1 MNDIVKLSLVEV
13 RDAIKEGKLSSR
25 EVTEAIY
32 KRIEET
38 SDLNTLISTRREAAL
53 KRADEIDSAVAR
65 GESAGALGG
74 VPIIVKD
81 NISMKGERLT
91 CGSKFLD
98 NYVAP
103 FDATVVKKLEAA
115 GAVIVGKA
123 NMDEFAM
130 GSSNENSAYGAV
142 KNAVDPTRVPGGSSG
157 GSASSV
163 AAFQAYGSLGS
174 DTGGSIRQPAA
185 LCGVVGLK
193 PTYSTVSR
201 FGLVAF
207 ASSLDQIGPLT
218 RTVRDNAQL
227 FDVIAGYDPADSTSA
242 NREENYL
249 DYVASIKGKTIGLP
263 KQFFDRDYSDEVKS
277 AVLAAAKV
285 YEKAGATLKDVSIGS
300 FDAAIATYYVL
311 ACAEAT
317 SNLARFDGVKYGV
330 RAEGAQD
337 YIDVFYRSRTQGFG
351 DEVKRR
357 IMTGN
362 YVLSSGYYD
371 AYYLKASKVRTK
383 IKRDFDAA
391 LDGCDVLLGPTSP
404 TTAFKLGKKCADV
417 TETYLADVFTVPVNI
432 IGNPAISVPCGADSE
447 GLPMGLQLIGKS
459 YGERELFSLAEAFEK
474 ETK

>member
-1 MNDIVKLSLVEV
+1 MDLIKLTLTEV
-13 RDAIKEGKLSSR
+13 RDAIAGKKVSSR
-25 EVTEAIY
+25 EVTEAVY

-38 SDLNTLISTRREAAL
+38 SDLNTFITLCRESAL
-53 KRADEIDSAVAR
+53 KAADLADARIAR
-65 GESAGALGG
+65 GEKLGALEG
-74 VPIIVKD
+74 VPIVLKD
-81 NISMKGERLT
+81 NISLEGERLT

-98 NYVAP
+98 NYIAP
-103 FDATVVKKLEAA
+103 FDATVAKKLKAA

-130 GSSNENSAYGAV
+130 GSSNENSAYGPV

-163 AAFQAYGSLGS
+163 AAFETYGALGS

-201 FGLVAF
+201 YGLVAF

-218 RTVRDNAQL
+218 RTVRDNAEL
-227 FDVIAGYDPADSTSA
+227 FNVIAGHDPLDSTSA
-242 NREENYL
+242 DREENYL
-249 DYVASIKGKTIGLP
+249 DYVPEIKGRTIGLP
-263 KQFFDRDYSDEVKS
+263 KEFFGREYSAEVKDS
-277 AVLAAAKV
+277 VLAAAKI
-285 YEKAGATLKDVSIGS
+285 YEKAGAKLKDVSIGS

-317 SNLARFDGVKYGV
+317 SNLARFDGIKYGV
-330 RAEGAQD
+330 RAEGAKD
-337 YIDVFYRSRTQGFG
+337 YIDVYYRSRTQGFG
-351 DEVKRR
+351 AEVKRR

-383 IKRDFDAA
+383 IKNDFDAA
-391 LDGCDVLLGPTSP
+391 LADCDVLLGPTSP
-404 TTAFKLGKKCADV
+404 TTAFELGKKVTDV

-432 IGNPAISVPCGADSE
+432 AGNPAISIPCGFD
-447 GLPMGLQLIGKS
+447 GNRLPIGLQLIGKS
-459 YGERELFSLAEAFEK
+459 YGERTLFSMAEAFEK

>member
-1 MNDIVKLSLVEV
+1 MDLIKLTLTEV
-13 RDAIKEGKLSSR
+13 RDAIAGKKVSSR
-25 EVTEAIY
+25 EVTEAVY

-38 SDLNTLISTRREAAL
+38 SDLNTFITLCRESAL
-53 KRADEIDSAVAR
+53 KAADLADARIAR
-65 GESAGALGG
+65 GEKLGALEG
-74 VPIIVKD
+74 VPIVLKD
-81 NISMKGERLT
+81 NISLEGERLT

-98 NYVAP
+98 NYIAP
-103 FDATVVKKLEAA
+103 FDATVAKKLKAA

-130 GSSNENSAYGAV
+130 GSSNENSAYGPV

-163 AAFQAYGSLGS
+163 AAFETYGALGS

-201 FGLVAF
+201 YGLVAF

-218 RTVRDNAQL
+218 RTVRDNAEL
-227 FDVIAGYDPADSTSA
+227 FNVIAGHDPLDSTSA
-242 NREENYL
+242 DRKENYL
-249 DYVASIKGKTIGLP
+249 DYVPEIKGRTIGLP
-263 KQFFDRDYSDEVKS
+263 KEFFGREYSAEVKER
-277 AVLAAAKV
+277 VLAAAKI
-285 YEKAGATLKDVSIGS
+285 YEKAGAKLKDVSIGS

-317 SNLARFDGVKYGV
+317 SNLARFDGIKYGV
-330 RAEGAQD
+330 RAEGAKD
-337 YIDVFYRSRTQGFG
+337 YIDVYYRSRTQGFG
-351 DEVKRR
+351 AEVKRR

-383 IKRDFDAA
+383 IKNDFDAA
-391 LDGCDVLLGPTSP
+391 LADCDVLLGPTSP
-404 TTAFKLGKKCADV
+404 TTAFELGKKVTDV

-432 IGNPAISVPCGADSE
+432 AGNPAISIPCGFD
-447 GLPMGLQLIGKS
+447 GNRLPIGLQLIGKS
-459 YGERELFSLAEAFEK
+459 YGERTLFSMAEAFEK

>member
-1 MNDIVKLSLVEV
+1 MDLIKLTLTEV
-13 RDAIKEGKLSSR
+13 RDAIAGKKVSSR
-25 EVTEAIY
+25 EVTEAVY

-38 SDLNTLISTRREAAL
+38 SDLNTFITLCRESAL
-53 KRADEIDSAVAR
+53 KAADLADARIAR
-65 GESAGALGG
+65 GEKLGALEG
-74 VPIIVKD
+74 VPIVLKD
-81 NISMKGERLT
+81 NISLEGERLT

-98 NYVAP
+98 NYIAP
-103 FDATVVKKLEAA
+103 FDATVAKKLKAA

-130 GSSNENSAYGAV
+130 GSSNENSAYGPV

-163 AAFQAYGSLGS
+163 AAFEAYGALGS

-201 FGLVAF
+201 YGLVAF

-218 RTVRDNAQL
+218 RTVRDNAEL
-227 FDVIAGYDPADSTSA
+227 FNVIAGHDPLDSTSA
-242 NREENYL
+242 DREENYL
-249 DYVASIKGKTIGLP
+249 DYVPEIKGRTIGLP
-263 KQFFDRDYSDEVKS
+263 KEFFGREYSAEVKQS
-277 AVLAAAKV
+277 VLAAAKI
-285 YEKAGATLKDVSIGS
+285 YEKAGAKLKDVSIGS

-317 SNLARFDGVKYGV
+317 SNLARFDGIKYGV
-330 RAEGAQD
+330 RAEGAKD
-337 YIDVFYRSRTQGFG
+337 YIDVYYRSRTQGFG
-351 DEVKRR
+351 AEVKRR

-383 IKRDFDAA
+383 IKNDFDAA
-391 LDGCDVLLGPTSP
+391 LADCDVLLGPTSP
-404 TTAFKLGKKCADV
+404 TTAFELGKKVTDV

-432 IGNPAISVPCGADSE
+432 AGNPAISIPCGFD
-447 GLPMGLQLIGKS
+447 GNRLPIGLQLIGKS
-459 YGERELFSLAEAFEK
+459 YGERTLFSMAEAFEK

>member
-1 MNDIVKLSLVEV
+1 MDLIKLTLTEV
-13 RDAIKEGKLSSR
+13 RDAIAAKKVSSR
-25 EVTEAIY
+25 EVTEAVY

-38 SDLNTLISTRREAAL
+38 SDLNTFITLCRESAL
-53 KRADEIDSAVAR
+53 KAADLADARIAR
-65 GESAGALGG
+65 GEKLGALEG
-74 VPIIVKD
+74 VPIVLKD
-81 NISMKGERLT
+81 NISLEGERLT

-98 NYVAP
+98 NYIAP
-103 FDATVVKKLEAA
+103 FDATVAKKLKAA

-130 GSSNENSAYGAV
+130 GSSNENSAYGPV

-163 AAFQAYGSLGS
+163 AAFEAYGALGS

-201 FGLVAF
+201 YGLVAF

-218 RTVRDNAQL
+218 RTVRDNAEL
-227 FDVIAGYDPADSTSA
+227 FNVIAGHDPLDSTSA
-242 NREENYL
+242 DRSENYL
-249 DYVASIKGKTIGLP
+249 DYVPEIKGRTIGLP
-263 KQFFDRDYSDEVKS
+263 KEFFGREYSAEVKES
-277 AVLAAAKV
+277 VLAAAKI
-285 YEKAGATLKDVSIGS
+285 YEKAGAKLKDVSIGS

-317 SNLARFDGVKYGV
+317 SNLARFDGIKYGV
-330 RAEGAQD
+330 RAEGAKD
-337 YIDVFYRSRTQGFG
+337 YIDVYYRSRTQGFG
-351 DEVKRR
+351 AEVKRR

-383 IKRDFDAA
+383 IKNDFDAA
-391 LDGCDVLLGPTSP
+391 LADCDVLLGPTSP
-404 TTAFKLGKKCADV
+404 TTAFELGKKVTDV

-432 IGNPAISVPCGADSE
+432 AGNPAISIPCGFD
-447 GLPMGLQLIGKS
+447 GNRLPIGLQLIGKS
-459 YGERELFSLAEAFEK
+459 YGERTLFSMAEAFEK

>member
-1 MNDIVKLSLVEV
+1 MDLIKLTLTEV
-13 RDAIKEGKLSSR
+13 RDAIAAKKVSSR
-25 EVTEAIY
+25 EVTEAVY

-38 SDLNTLISTRREAAL
+38 SDLNTFITLCRESAL
-53 KRADEIDSAVAR
+53 KAADLADARIAR
-65 GESAGALGG
+65 GEKLGALEG
-74 VPIIVKD
+74 VPIVLKD
-81 NISMKGERLT
+81 NISLEGERLT

-98 NYVAP
+98 NYIAP
-103 FDATVVKKLEAA
+103 FDATVAKKLKAA

-130 GSSNENSAYGAV
+130 GSSNENSAYGPV

-163 AAFQAYGSLGS
+163 AAFEAYGALGS

-201 FGLVAF
+201 YGLVAF

-218 RTVRDNAQL
+218 RTVRDNAEL
-227 FDVIAGYDPADSTSA
+227 FNVIAGHDPLDSTSA
-242 NREENYL
+242 DRKENYL
-249 DYVASIKGKTIGLP
+249 DYVPEIKGRTIGLP
-263 KQFFDRDYSDEVKS
+263 KEFFGREYSAEVKES
-277 AVLAAAKV
+277 VLAAAKI
-285 YEKAGATLKDVSIGS
+285 YEKAGAKLKDVSIGS

-317 SNLARFDGVKYGV
+317 SNLARFDGIKYGV
-330 RAEGAQD
+330 RAEGAKD
-337 YIDVFYRSRTQGFG
+337 YIDVYYRSRTQGFG
-351 DEVKRR
+351 AEVKRR

-383 IKRDFDAA
+383 IKNDFDAA
-391 LDGCDVLLGPTSP
+391 LADCDVLLGPTSP
-404 TTAFKLGKKCADV
+404 TTAFELGKKVTDV
-417 TETYLADVFTVPVNI
+417 TETYLADVFTVPINI
-432 IGNPAISVPCGADSE
+432 AGVPAISIPCGFDHNR
-447 GLPMGLQLIGKS
+447 LPIGLQLIGKS
-459 YGERELFSLAEAFEK
+459 YGERTLFSMAEAFEK

>member
-1 MNDIVKLSLVEV
+1 MDLVKLTLTEV
-13 RDAIKEGKLSSR
+13 RDAIANKKVSSR

-38 SDLNTLISTRREAAL
+38 SDLNTFITLCRESALEAAD
-53 KRADEIDSAVAR
+53 KADAKIAR
-65 GESAGALGG
+65 GEALGTLEG
-74 VPIIVKD
+74 VPIVLKD
-81 NISMKGERLT
+81 NISLEGVRLT
-91 CGSKFLD
+91 CASKFLD
-98 NYVAP
+98 NYIAP
-103 FDATVVKKLEAA
+103 FDATVTKKLKAA

-130 GSSNENSAYGAV
+130 GSSNENSAYGPV

-163 AAFQAYGSLGS
+163 AAFETYGALGS

-193 PTYSTVSR
+193 PTYSSVSR
-201 FGLVAF
+201 YGLVAF

-218 RTVRDNAQL
+218 RTVRDNAEL
-227 FDVIAGYDPADSTSA
+227 FNVIAGHDPLDSTIA
-242 NREENYL
+242 DREENYL
-249 DYVASIKGKTIGLP
+249 DCVPSVKGRTIGLP
-263 KQFFDRDYSDEVKS
+263 KEFFEREYSGEVKQS
-277 AVLAAAKV
+277 VLDAAKI
-285 YEKAGATLKDVSIGS
+285 YEKAGAKLKEVSIGS

-317 SNLARFDGVKYGV
+317 SNLARFDGIKYGV
-330 RAEGAQD
+330 RAEGAED
-337 YIDVFYRSRTQGFG
+337 YIDVYYRSRTQGFG
-351 DEVKRR
+351 AEVKRR

-383 IKRDFDAA
+383 IKNDFDAA
-391 LDGCDVLLGPTSP
+391 LADCDVLLGPTSP
-404 TTAFKLGKKCADV
+404 TTAFRLGKKVTDV
-417 TETYLADVFTVPVNI
+417 TESYLADVFTVPVNI
-432 IGNPAISVPCGADSE
+432 AGVPAISIPCGLDSE
-447 GLPMGLQLIGKS
+447 KLPIGLQLIGKS
-459 YGERELFSLAEAFEK
+459 YDERTLFSMAEAFEK

>member
-1 MNDIVKLSLVEV
+1 MDLIKLTLTEV
-13 RDAIKEGKLSSR
+13 RDAIAGKKVSSR
-25 EVTEAIY
+25 EVTEAVY

-38 SDLNTLISTRREAAL
+38 SDLNTFITLCRESAL
-53 KRADEIDSAVAR
+53 KAADLADARIAR
-65 GESAGALGG
+65 GEKLGALEG
-74 VPIIVKD
+74 VPIVLKD
-81 NISMKGERLT
+81 NISLEGERLT

-98 NYVAP
+98 NYIAP
-103 FDATVVKKLEAA
+103 FDATVAKKLKAA

-130 GSSNENSAYGAV
+130 GSSNENSAYGPV

-163 AAFQAYGSLGS
+163 AAFEAYGALGS

-201 FGLVAF
+201 YGLVAF

-218 RTVRDNAQL
+218 RTVRDNAEL
-227 FDVIAGYDPADSTSA
+227 FNVIAGHDPLDSTSA
-242 NREENYL
+242 DRKENYL
-249 DYVASIKGKTIGLP
+249 DYVPEIKGRTIGIP
-263 KQFFDRDYSDEVKS
+263 KEFFGREYSAEVKDS
-277 AVLAAAKV
+277 VLAAAKI
-285 YEKAGATLKDVSIGS
+285 YEKAGAKLKDVSIGS

-317 SNLARFDGVKYGV
+317 SNLARFDGIKYGV
-330 RAEGAQD
+330 RAEGAKD
-337 YIDVFYRSRTQGFG
+337 YIDVYYRSRTQGFG
-351 DEVKRR
+351 AEVKRR

-371 AYYLKASKVRTK
+371 AYYLKASRVRTK
-383 IKRDFDAA
+383 IKNDFDAA
-391 LDGCDVLLGPTSP
+391 LADCDVLLGPTSP
-404 TTAFKLGKKCADV
+404 TTAFELGRKVADV
-417 TETYLADVFTVPVNI
+417 TENYLADVFTVPINI
-432 IGNPAISVPCGADSE
+432 AGVPAISIPCGFDRNR
-447 GLPMGLQLIGKS
+447 LPIGLQLIGKS
-459 YGERELFSLAEAFEK
+459 YGERTLFSMAEAFEK